1 MNLLYFSNKTIRG
14 GFFLLLI
21 SATLSFAQTK
31 KIDSLKAV
39 IPKKEGAA
47 KFELMID
54 LIILYMDLN
63 DTTAMAVAEDGYQV
77 AGHLGD
83 TATIVRAS
91 RIKTQVLRRFE
102 RIKEAIDIG
111 THALNIAKR
120 HGLQKETSKLL
131 NTLAIIYTDKAEYDK
146 ALKYHFESL
155 SIREASGND
164 EGISIALTN
173 IGLVYHR
180 LGNFKKAKEYYQK
193 SLHVKNKI
201 NDTYDLDLLLI
212 NLGLIYVNLNQLDSA
227 IDYINRG
234 LNVCGKNC
242 SYRALVSSKRGLGKL
257 LEKSKK
263 LSEAREY
270 YQEAL
275 QIARNSKNSFDQAD
289 ILLVLSR
296 IQLEMAEPMKA
307 LTMLNEVEALTKDF
321 QYHDLTVSK
330 YYQYSLL
337 YSKLKDYKNAALYQ
351 SKYIEL
357 SDSINARNLAQNLA
371 SSESEYEQRTNLAII
386 ENKEALLQRQQYL
399 SYAIGGIALLLAVLG
414 YVYYR
419 NNRNTS
425 LINKELSAA
434 KVSLEKQNNEIR
446 KVNQDLETL
455 NTEKNNL
462 IGIVAHD
469 LRSPLNQV
477 KVLINVI
484 KLTPGSVSGEAV
496 DCLRMIENSV
506 GILSKMI
513 GKILDVEAIEAK
525 QLNVALERLNFSEE
539 VRSIATRFEIE
550 ALQKK
555 IQLHT
560 SIAENV
566 MVMADP
572 TYIDQVLENL
582 LSNAIKFSPP
592 ERNIYISISPVS
604 NAALCEIRDEEPG
617 LSDNDKS
624 KLFGKYQR
632 LSAVPTAQEPSTG
645 LGLSIAKKFVDAMQ
659 GQIWCESEA
668 GKGASFFVKFNLAA

>member
-1 MNLLYFSNKTIRG
+1 MNLLCFSNKTIRG
-14 GFFLLLI
+14 GVFLLLI

-39 IPKKEGAA
+39 IPKKDGAA
-47 KFELMID
+47 KFELLID
-54 LIILYMDLN
+54 LMILYMDLN

-77 AGHLGD
+77 ARHLGD

-102 RIKEAIDIG
+102 RVKEAIDIG
-111 THALNIAKR
+111 TYALNISRR

-131 NTLAIIYTDKAEYDK
+131 NTLAVIYTDKAEYDK

-155 SIREASGND
+155 SIREASGNA
-164 EGISIALTN
+164 EGISIVLTN
-173 IGLVYHR
+173 IGLVYYR
-180 LGNFKKAKEYYQK
+180 LGNYKKAKEYYQK
-193 SLHVKNKI
+193 SLRIKNRI

-212 NLGLIYVNLNQLDSA
+212 NLGLMYVNLHQLDSA
-227 IDYINRG
+227 IDYINKG

-242 SYRALVSSKRGLGKL
+242 SFQILISSKRVLAMVA
-257 LEKSKK
+257 EENKK
-263 LSEAREY
+263 FSETKIY
-270 YQEAL
+270 YEEAL
-275 QIARNSKNSFDQAD
+275 QIARNSKNRFEQAG
-289 ILLVLSR
+289 ILLNLAR
-296 IQLEMAEPMKA
+296 IHLEMGEAVKA
-307 LTMLNEVEALTKDF
+307 LKTLDEVEALTKDSE
-321 QYHDLTVSK
+321 YDRLIASK

-337 YSKLKDYKNAALYQ
+337 YSKSKDYKNAALYQ

-371 SSESEYEQRTNLAII
+371 SSESEYEQRANLAII

-425 LINKELSAA
+425 LINKELSVA

-539 VRSIATRFEIE
+539 VRSIATRFEME

-604 NAALCEIRDEEPG
+604 NAALCEIRDEGPG

-659 GQIWCESEA
+659 GQIWCESEI
-668 GKGASFFVKFNLAA
+668 GKGASFFIKFNLAA

>member
-14 GFFLLLI
+14 GVFLLLI

-31 KIDSLKAV
+31 KIDSLKTLIA
-39 IPKKEGAA
+39 KKEGAA
-47 KFELMID
+47 KFELIVR
-54 LIILYMDLN
+54 LTAVYADLN
-63 DTTAMAVAEDGYQV
+63 DTAAMAVAEDGYQV
-77 AGHLGD
+77 ARHLGD
-83 TATIVRAS
+83 TATIVSAS
-91 RIKTQVLRRFE
+91 RIRAEILRRFE

-120 HGLQKETSKLL
+120 HGLRKETSKLL
-131 NTLAIIYTDKAEYDK
+131 NTLALIYTDNAEYDK
-146 ALKYHFESL
+146 ALRYYFESL
-155 SIREASGND
+155 SLREASGND
-164 EGISIALTN
+164 EGISIVLNN
-173 IGLVYHR
+173 IGLIYYR
-180 LGNFKKAKEYYQK
+180 LRNYKKAKEYYQK

-212 NLGLIYVNLNQLDSA
+212 NLGLIYVNLHQLDSA

-242 SYRALVSSKRGLGKL
+242 SYRALVSSKRGLAELFK
-257 LEKSKK
+257 ESKK
-263 LSEAREY
+263 FSEAKIY
-270 YQEAL
+270 YEEAL
-275 QIARNSKNSFDQAD
+275 QIARNSKNRFEQAG
-289 ILLVLSR
+289 ILMSLSL
-296 IQLEMAEPMKA
+296 IHIKLGEPMKA
-307 LTMLNEVEALTKDF
+307 LIMLNEVEALTKDS
-321 QYHDLTVSK
+321 QYHELTATK

-337 YSKLKDYKNAALYQ
+337 YNQLKDYKNAALYQ

-357 SDSINARNLAQNLA
+357 SDSINSRNLAQNLA
-371 SSESEYEQRTNLAII
+371 SSESEYEQRANLAII

-399 SYAIGGIALLLAVLG
+399 SYAIGAIALLLAVLG

-539 VRSIATRFEIE
+539 VRSIATRFEVE

-572 TYIDQVLENL
+572 TFIDQVLENL

-604 NAALCEIRDEEPG
+604 NAALCEIRDEGPG

-668 GKGASFFVKFNLAA
+668 GKGASFFIKFNLAA